1 MNTEGFF
8 NYKQLFEKQ
17 KVIIERIKNDI
28 TMLEK
33 IQKDYETQKAYIED
47 YEHDESTLN
56 DSESY
61 SENDDESINFDDSN
75 ISDNLRLALGLEKK
89 SHLHDDLSWT
99 PPAKSGL
106 DNSQPLIKNNKK

>member
-1 MNTEGFF
+1 MNTRDSF
-8 NYKQLFEKQ
+8 NYKRLFEKQ
-17 KVIIERIKNDI
+17 KVIIERIKNYI

-47 YEHDESTLN
+47 YEHDKSTLN

-75 ISDNLRLALGLEKK
+75 ISENLRLVLGLETK
-89 SHLHDDLSWT
+89 SDFHNDLSWT
-99 PPAKSGL
+99 PPSKSGL